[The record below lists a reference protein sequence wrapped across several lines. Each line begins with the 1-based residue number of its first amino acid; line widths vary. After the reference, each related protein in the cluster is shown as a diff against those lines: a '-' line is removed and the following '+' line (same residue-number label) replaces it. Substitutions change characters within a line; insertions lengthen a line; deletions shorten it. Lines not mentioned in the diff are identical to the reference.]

1 MWRKLH
7 WCDCAKN
14 ASTKDPPCFFFK
26 CPSIFHN
33 WWQCSRGKCES
44 NWSTDLLHFFTRW
57 EWGRAQWWHD
67 FFRIGGMDSEFSR
80 FPRFWA
86 IDLVQLEIH
95 TNPARNFMDS
105 HRSFSLNSFCWL
117 NQHFNMWT
125 ASSFAWSPRKKKN
138 ETVNHWCTRIHWYI
152 LRKNHTVSL
161 SRLVWSY
168 WLCPL
173 PM

>member
-1 MWRKLH
+1 MLH
-7 WCDCAKN
+7 FCHNFLYDLTKPPFRELQAEEVK
-14 ASTKDPPCFFFK
+14 STMQQTSDFCSKVIRRFFFLISPVTYCGICGENFTDVTVPKMPPRRILHVFFFK

-33 WWQCSRGKCES
+33 WWQCSRGKCKS

-95 TNPARNFMDS
+95 TNPARNFMD
-105 HRSFSLNSFCWL
+105 
-117 NQHFNMWT
+117 T
-125 ASSFAWSPRKKKN
+125 AIEVFLW
-138 ETVNHWCTRIHWYI
+138 I
-152 LRKNHTVSL
+152 VSAG
-161 SRLVWSY
+161 
-168 WLCPL
+168 
-173 PM
+173 